1 MLDSEYV
8 ETAVSWTERGTWWAC
23 RLQSLHQLHHG
34 RSLTRS
40 SLAPLEDWA
49 CNRKRITVDMVL

>member
-23 RLQSLHQLHHG
+23 RLQSLQLTSSITAVH
-34 RSLTRS
+34 
-40 SLAPLEDWA
+40 SLAALW
-49 CNRKRITVDMVL
+49 RLSKI